1 MARSRTSV
9 FTWISLSL
17 TATGLSAA
25 SLPAALLWA
34 VGTSLLVPEAD
45 GVSGRPCVVFIE
57 ALAAGSSG

>member
-1 MARSRTSV
+1 MEE
-9 FTWISLSL
+9 
-17 TATGLSAA
+17 TALGRPLRRG
-25 SLPAALLWA
+25 PCCA